1 MAVLTRLRASPSIIN
16 MRKSL
21 GLLLLCALHA
31 ACGGQAADSD
41 GHCLEITLTGT
52 QGGPTLVNGL
62 AGAGTLVRYGSEA
75 TGCGDLTLQFDAG
88 RGTIERI
95 SQLGVSPLDV
105 DAVFL
110 THMHSDHTEG
120 LSGLLLHR
128 WHFLG
133 EPMDVVCASDVVAK
147 KPPERTLSCR
157 GFVAHTADAMMES
170 GEITQ
175 RHAENRKR
183 DPAGPASLVYL
194 QTVDVPLPE
203 ETVVWKSGDVSVS
216 AISTTHIA
224 GSLAFRVD
232 SPAGSVVIGGDASNS
247 KPSPPRESSTSEAV
261 EALAAGAD
269 VLVHSA
275 MHPVFAPDKD
285 SGFPPM
291 AYYRQSNATD
301 LGSMAER
308 AEIGHLVLTHMIPAL
323 DSASHGPWPVPG
335 GPLGAED
342 FETAVRD
349 SGFRGR
355 VTIGRDLTTI
365 RLR

>member
-1 MAVLTRLRASPSIIN
+1 

-21 GLLLLCALHA
+21 GLLLLCALNA
-31 ACGGQAADSD
+31 ACGGPPAVSD
-41 GHCLEITLTGT
+41 GRCLEITLTGT

-75 TGCGDLTLQFDAG
+75 NGCSDVMLQFDAG

-95 SQLGVSPLDV
+95 SQLGISPLDV

-120 LSGLLLHR
+120 LSGQLLHR

-133 EPMDVVCASDVVAK
+133 EPIDVVCASDAAAK
-147 KPPERTLSCR
+147 TPPERILSCR
-157 GFVAHTADAMMES
+157 GFVEHSADALVAS
-170 GEITQ
+170 GEIMQ
-175 RHAENRKR
+175 RHAENKER
-183 DPAGPASLVYL
+183 DPAGPASLVRL

-203 ETVVWKSGDVSVS
+203 GTVVWKSGDVTVS

-224 GSLAFRVD
+224 GSLAYRVD

-285 SGFPPM
+285 SGFPPI

-308 AEIGHLVLTHMIPAL
+308 AEIKHLVLTHLIPAL
-323 DSASHGPWPVPG
+323 NAASHGPWPVPE
-335 GPLGAED
+335 GPLSGED
-342 FETAVRD
+342 FATAVRD
-349 SGFRGR
+349 GGFRGR

-365 RLR
+365 HLP